1 MKDMR
6 DTAKGRLL
14 DAIAGLAQDVADQR
28 NAFDRDRRLPDAL
41 FAALADAGLFR
52 LWLPVA
58 LGGAGLSPPDF
69 QEVVEAAAA
78 LDGSVGWLVGNG
90 GGMARAGGYL
100 PASSARA
107 IFADRRAFIVS
118 ATGATGRAVPTPTG
132 YLVTGQWPFG
142 SGAHHGTYFAVVCE
156 VDEGGPAG
164 QGQRILAYVPRSAVS
179 VLDTWHV
186 SGLRATGSCDFAM
199 ADVEVPSEF
208 THDFQ
213 ALPTADGAIYRLPA
227 VSAFCFTVATVPLGI
242 ATAARNAF
250 ATLAAG
256 HKRSGGP
263 VPLAHREAIQSE
275 VGRVETRTGA
285 ARAYLRAT
293 MTDLCAEVIDG
304 GPASEGARLR
314 FRTACTL
321 AGETAAAAVAA
332 YCDMAGAAAIFESS
346 PLERYERDVRAA
358 IKHVAM
364 SPAAYATQGVAAFGG
379 DVSSMRF

>member
-1 MKDMR
+1 
-6 DTAKGRLL
+6 
-14 DAIAGLAQDVADQR
+14 
-28 NAFDRDRRLPDAL
+28 
-41 FAALADAGLFR
+41 
-52 LWLPVA
+52 
-58 LGGAGLSPPDF
+58 
-69 QEVVEAAAA
+69 
-78 LDGSVGWLVGNG
+78 
-90 GGMARAGGYL
+90 
-100 PASSARA
+100 
-107 IFADRRAFIVS
+107 
-118 ATGATGRAVPTPTG
+118 
-132 YLVTGQWPFG
+132 
-142 SGAHHGTYFAVVCE
+142 
-156 VDEGGPAG
+156 
-164 QGQRILAYVPRSAVS
+164 
-179 VLDTWHV
+179 
-186 SGLRATGSCDFAM
+186 
-199 ADVEVPSEF
+199 
-208 THDFQ
+208 
-213 ALPTADGAIYRLPA
+213 
-227 VSAFCFTVATVPLGI
+227 
-242 ATAARNAF
+242 
-250 ATLAAG
+250 
-256 HKRSGGP
+256 